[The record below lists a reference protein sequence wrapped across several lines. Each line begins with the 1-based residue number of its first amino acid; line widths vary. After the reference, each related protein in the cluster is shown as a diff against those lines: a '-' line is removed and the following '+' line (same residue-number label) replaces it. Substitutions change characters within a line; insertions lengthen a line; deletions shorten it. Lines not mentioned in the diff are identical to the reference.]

1 MKKLVLIPVLLFGLQ
16 SISGQSLN
24 PNDWLVSTSVG
35 LEAHDRRGY
44 RLDRELTTGVE
55 ARGTHH
61 AGIQMH
67 RKVMEAGR
75 LSLFGGLGMSYE
87 NASFLR
93 SFDHCHFY
101 EGLCNSILLKQDD
114 YTKLSAPT
122 SAMLWFRVIK
132 NLYLSADI
140 EANWLVY
147 RRITNSRVEE
157 GGYGFPFSETTFE
170 LDDVQLML
178 GANYQ
183 LNRWIL
189 GVKARAANYQR
200 IDNILFSRHI
210 EQDWE
215 WYNPLRVDLTLG
227 YTW

>member
-1 MKKLVLIPVLLFGLQ
+1 MKKLFFIPVLLLSLQ
-16 SISGQSLN
+16 ILCGQSLS
-24 PNDWLVSTSVG
+24 PNDWMVSMSAG
-35 LEAHDRRGY
+35 AEAHDRRNVW
-44 RLDRELTTGVE
+44 REGELSAPVE
-55 ARGTHH
+55 SWGTNH
-61 AGIQMH
+61 AGARILK
-67 RKVMEAGR
+67 KVTGSDR

-87 NASFLR
+87 NASLLR
-93 SFDHCHFY
+93 SFDHCHFS
-101 EGLCNSILLKQDD
+101 EGPCNNILLKQDD

-122 SAMLWFRVIK
+122 SAMLWFQVIR
-132 NLYLSADI
+132 NLYLSADV

-157 GGYGFPFSETTFE
+157 GWYGFPFSETTFE

-200 IDNILFSRHI
+200 IDNILFSRSI

-215 WYNPLRVDLTLG
+215 WYNPLRVNLTLG